1 MDKEQLQ
8 NSSEE
13 QFDTTGLLLA
23 YLANWKW
30 FVCGVVVACTLALF
44 FIASRVPVYQVDA
57 SIYLSD
63 DNNSQQN
70 MFNMSAAT
78 EAMVSMK
85 NFIDETELEVMKSRN
100 NLVKIVDSL
109 NLSYSY
115 YTEGVLRNTPMYENN
130 AIVAN
135 LDQSALHGLKK
146 PIKIKVSPAD
156 NGKYNIE
163 ASTTFQKVKEEKTFE
178 NVNLPFDVEMS
189 YGTVTISR
197 SPVVAD
203 FKTPELIVVQ
213 NPRAVATKISKN
225 LNIEFAPKSEMIIR
239 LSLRNTVLKRGID
252 IINALVDFYN
262 RDIIEE
268 KNRSAMQTEAFILDR
283 LVMISDE
290 LKDVESRLQQYRQ
303 AHNIT
308 NIEAQST
315 LNLTLQSDY
324 EQKLAENDAEMN
336 IVEEIERIVSSAE
349 TYQSL
354 PAAVSNTTI
363 SQIIENYN
371 RKVSQLNRTLEGSTS
386 DNPLVVSMKEE
397 LSRDKVR
404 ILQNLATEKRS
415 IKARRAAI
423 NKLESHSA
431 GQLASTPIV
440 DKGLQEIFR
449 EQQVKVNIYTF
460 LLQRR
465 EEIALQKTMATNTAR
480 LIDDPADDSLPVS
493 PRKLVILVIAFL
505 LGLSVPA
512 AIIYVRRILF
522 PVFTDKEELERL
534 TKVPVLGEISKVEG
548 NQDAIVVGANVSTS
562 VAELFRLL
570 RNNISFTRSG
580 ENSKFVLVT
589 SSISGE
595 GKTFVASNLAM
606 TYALMGKKV
615 LVVGLD
621 LRRPMLAHNLGFNN
635 RRGFTT
641 YLSGQE
647 PDLSKLISQSHAN
660 DNLYV
665 LPAGPVPPNPNEL
678 LMSDRM
684 EVAMKKMGEDFDYII
699 LDTAPIGLVSDTFLI
714 SRYSDIQLYVTR
726 AHYTSRNSL
735 KTLHDAIDTGKLP
748 AAYIVVN
755 GVDMASNAYTYRRY
769 GAYGYSKSKSTYGYG
784 YVSKHKNE

>member
-30 FVCGVVVACTLALF
+30 FACSVVVACALALF

-130 AIVAN
+130 AIVAH

-146 PIKIKVSPAD
+146 PIYVKVSPAD
-156 NGKYNIE
+156 NGKYDIE
-163 ASTTFQKVKEEKTFE
+163 ASTTFQKVKEEKSFE
-178 NVNLPFDVEMS
+178 NVSLPFDIELS

-203 FKTPELIVVQ
+203 FGTPELIVIQ
-213 NPRAVATKISKN
+213 NPRAVATQISKN

-431 GQLASTPIV
+431 GQLASTPTV

-493 PRKLVILVIAFL
+493 PRKLVILMIAFM
-505 LGLSVPA
+505 LGLCVPA

-548 NQDAIVVGANVSTS
+548 NQDTIVVGANVSTP

-580 ENSKFVLVT
+580 ENSKYVLVT

-647 PDLSKLISQSHAN
+647 PDLSKLISQSPAN

-678 LMSDRM
+678 LMSERM
-684 EVAMKKMGEDFDYII
+684 EMAMRKMGEDFDYII

-735 KTLHDAIDTGKLP
+735 KTLHDAIETGKLP

-769 GAYGYSKSKSTYGYG
+769 GAYGYSKNKSTYGYG
-784 YVSKHKNE
+784 YASKHEK